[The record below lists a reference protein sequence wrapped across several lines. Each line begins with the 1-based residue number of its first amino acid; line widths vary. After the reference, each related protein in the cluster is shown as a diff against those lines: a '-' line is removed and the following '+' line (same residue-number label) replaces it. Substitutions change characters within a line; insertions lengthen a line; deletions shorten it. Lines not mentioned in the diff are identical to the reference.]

1 MNTETSA
8 VLAQSI
14 TILFQELNQGNA
26 DNPKYRVQ
34 HDPERK
40 DIAFSIAEK
49 APAGTRFPDGQN
61 WKRWMG
67 PSWRQCEQI
76 AATSHTVAEIVHRWK
91 QLIFEGIDTTR
102 MLQPQAPV
110 GVSEGEFNQKVD
122 ERVQAILK
130 EHLAKLQ
137 AVRNDQELGAVARA
151 PVEEPAKG
159 LQVRKAKN
167 DNQNG
172 RKRLELWAER
182 AKLLGIDGPTLT
194 RVGNKIHK
202 GWLNAATRLWDA
214 YMQTHPEAPAP
225 EPAPATAGSA

>member
-1 MNTETSA
+1 MNKETSA
-8 VLAQSI
+8 VLADAI
-14 TILFQELNQGNA
+14 TILFNELNHGNV
-26 DNPKYRVQ
+26 DNAKYRVQ
-34 HDPERK
+34 HDPTRK

-76 AATSHTVAEIVHRWK
+76 AATSHTVEEIVHRWR
-91 QLIFEGIDTTR
+91 QLIFDGIDTTR

-110 GVSEGEFNQKVD
+110 GVSADEFNQKVD

-130 EHLAKLQ
+130 DHLKKLMT
-137 AVRNDQELGAVARA
+137 ARNDQEFGAIART
-151 PVEEPAKG
+151 PIEPPAKG
-159 LQVRKAKN
+159 LQVRKKN

-172 RKRLELWAER
+172 KKRLELWAER

-214 YMQTHPEAPAP
+214 YAQTHPEAPAT
-225 EPAPATAGSA
+225 EPAPATVGSA